1 MQIESFIELVDGDL
15 QNNPSINS
23 FDKFVFEAKKV
34 KRGDLFIST
43 SNSDIDEAIKNG
55 AYGIVFEDDIE
66 IKDEEIAW
74 IKVSSIKTTL
84 TKYLRYFLLEKGV
97 IVYYFNEN
105 MFDMSKN
112 IAITQSILYLSGDII
127 SDFKKILLNKT
138 TFIISNDKEFLEKIY
153 PMYKIV
159 EEEKELKIIRSSIF
173 KSSFIYK
180 DIYYKGIKIPTL
192 HQKQLQKIL
201 AFFSKYKIAFDIEKL
216 NYTKNFYPIF
226 INSNLEE
233 VDFGESSKVLIFA
246 KNSKYIQEDI
256 IYLKK
261 NTKWAK
267 SLIFIP
273 SSLIIDYSV
282 EIYSGYRDLI
292 NLLKKDFNFA
302 IVYGDKDEFLEE
314 LNQFYEKKDKAN
326 LLF

>member
-1 MQIESFIELVDGDL
+1 MQIESFIRLVNGNL
-15 QNNPSINS
+15 INTPSINS

-34 KRGDLFIST
+34 KRGDIFISST
-43 SNSDIDEAIKNG
+43 NSDIDEALQNG
-55 AYGIVFEDDIE
+55 AYGIVFEGEVE

-74 IKVSSIKTTL
+74 IKVSSIEVAL

-105 MFDMSKN
+105 AFDMLKN
-112 IAITQSILYLSGDII
+112 IAITQSILYLSGDIVT
-127 SDFKKILLNKT
+127 DFKNILLNKT
-138 TFIISNDKEFLEKIY
+138 TFIISNSKEFLENIY
-153 PMYKIV
+153 PLYKTMDDY
-159 EEEKELKIIRSSIF
+159 EELKIIRSSIF

-180 DIYYKGIKIPTL
+180 DRYYKGIKIPNL

-201 AFFSKYKIAFDIEKL
+201 AFFSKYKISFDIEKL
-216 NYTKNFYPIF
+216 DYTKNFYPIF
-226 INSNLEE
+226 INDNLEE

-267 SLIFIP
+267 SLIFVP
-273 SSLIIDYSV
+273 STLLIDYSV

-292 NLLKKDFNFA
+292 NLFKKDFNFA
-302 IVYGDKDEFLEE
+302 IVYGDKDEFLKEFY
-314 LNQFYEKKDKAN
+314 QFLDKKGRVSS
-326 LLF
+326 LF